1 MFLDSMKVVVIAVNK
16 CVKGA
21 LSWGNMLTAQ
31 ILNAKC
37 SLTPLYFIEWHRTS
51 MLVTFT
57 EHIDLCRTFL
67 QDVNAQE
74 REPLQNMGRLSLFK
88 AFVAQYVHRTRTMT
102 HFICNTLTLFGKDF
116 GTYIF

>member
-31 ILNAKC
+31 ILNAKR
-37 SLTPLYFIEWHRTS
+37 SLTPLYFIEWHKTS

-74 REPLQNMGRLSLFK
+74 REPL
-88 AFVAQYVHRTRTMT
+88 
-102 HFICNTLTLFGKDF
+102 
-116 GTYIF
+116 